1 MKASALP
8 LCPLSP
14 EQRHVALSASE
25 LSPSPCLLQSA
36 GKVNRGRRTRLQT
49 DPAASKTRLSSALT
63 PLLLTL
69 ETGYSPHPHPH
80 TAPIE
85 QLSDLDPGQ
94 AQTHQSTVPRS
105 KKAGCP
111 GQEDY
116 ELRHPRHCPVGRALC
131 LSQQCPPA
139 PEQLPNTYLL
149 APATGTPTPIAITA

>member
-111 GQEDY
+111 GTRG
-116 ELRHPRHCPVGRALC
+116 L
-131 LSQQCPPA
+131 
-139 PEQLPNTYLL
+139 
-149 APATGTPTPIAITA
+149 